1 MKNAELTGGQGRR
14 YNVLQGI
21 EAKRLVK
28 QPCLEK
34 MLGKLVQAMFQSV
47 IRGEQNNGWNG
58 WDKVKRLKPS
68 DMPLPAD
75 SGARSRDEA
84 SGLSGQGAER
94 EVTAWLR

>member
-1 MKNAELTGGQGRR
+1 M
-14 YNVLQGI
+14 LQGI

-28 QPCLEK
+28 QSYFVK

-47 IRGEQNNGWNG
+47 IGGEQNNGWNG

-68 DMPLPAD
+68 DMPLSAD
-75 SGARSRDEA
+75 SGVRSRDEA

-94 EVTAWLR
+94 EVTVWLR